1 MKKVS
6 REGIVLI
13 KSFEGFRPRSVAR
26 PEGGWIIGYGHTLSA
41 REGATVSEADAE
53 LLLRYDLLPI
63 EKRLNDAAAGGLNQ
77 HQFDALLSFAFSVGL
92 EAFEASDVLTSLSSG
107 DAGAAAEAILGWPET
122 RSPSAGARRRTAE
135 RALFTADPS
144 RPVALAELLAAPVV
158 EQPVAV
164 PHEVPVEAA
173 ESPADE
179 AAPIALAHEA
189 DPSAEAAD
197 TSLAERNPEDRVA
210 QAEPAPV
217 EPLVAAVAALLGEM
231 EGTPVGPA
239 AAPIVPTFEAPSIP
253 VPSAPER
260 AEVPEEAVVPVAAS
274 APAEAD
280 MPVDAEAPAEVEDAG
295 EAEAPVAVEATGE
308 AEATSTGAEAEPHED
323 LHAPANTVEPDAT
336 HEPGILP
343 SEPEASTVAE
353 PVLEVAQAEPSE
365 PLTLGAIGEGS
376 VSTMALNAQRYSPYG
391 APIIGPLPFLAPAE
405 TTEPAEAT
413 ETAESLVLTSPE
425 DAPAPL
431 VVRPAWTAEERA
443 EVDSAPAG
451 ESLFGEDLSLTQ
463 GGQPLGRPDFEPES
477 PERIDWS
484 ETGAFIVMGAV
495 GLTAFGASMAAFR
508 LASEQGGGDETSI
521 IGWVLAAIGV
531 ACVGVSSFNL
541 YRKFGLAGSDR

>member
-63 EKRLNDAAAGGLNQ
+63 EKRLNEAAADGLNQ

-107 DAGAAAEAILGWPET
+107 DAGAAAEAMLGWPET
-122 RSPSAGARRRTAE
+122 RSPSVGARRRTAE

-158 EQPVAV
+158 ETPAAV
-164 PHEVPVEAA
+164 PAKATVDAA
-173 ESPADE
+173 EPPADEAEAIASADE
-179 AAPIALAHEA
+179 AAP
-189 DPSAEAAD
+189 SAEAANA
-197 TSLAERNPEDRVA
+197 SLTERHTEDRVA
-210 QAEPAPV
+210 QIEPAPV

-231 EGTPVGPA
+231 DGTPVGPA

-253 VPSAPER
+253 APSAPER
-260 AEVPEEAVVPVAAS
+260 AEVPVEAVVPVEAS
-274 APAEAD
+274 APADAD
-280 MPVDAEAPAEVEDAG
+280 KPLDAETPAEVEDAG
-295 EAEAPVAVEATGE
+295 EVEAPGEIEATGE
-308 AEATSTGAEAEPHED
+308 AGATATEAEPHEE
-323 LHAPANTVEPDAT
+323 LHAAANTVEPPAAP
-336 HEPGILP
+336 EPVVP
-343 SEPEASTVAE
+343 ASEPEASTVAE
-353 PVLEVAQAEPSE
+353 PALEVAAAAPSE
-365 PLTLGAIGEGS
+365 ALALGSVGEGS
-376 VSTMALNAQRYSPYG
+376 VSTIALNAQRYSPYG
-391 APIIGPLPFLAPAE
+391 APIIGPLPFLAP
-405 TTEPAEAT
+405 TEPAEPT
-413 ETAESLVLTSPE
+413 EAAEAAESLVLTSPE

-443 EVDSAPAG
+443 EVDAAPAG

>member
-63 EKRLNDAAAGGLNQ
+63 EKRLNEAAADGLNQ

-92 EAFEASDVLTSLSSG
+92 EAFEASDIVTSLSSG
-107 DAGAAAEAILGWPET
+107 DAGAVAEAMVGWPET

-135 RALFTADPS
+135 RALFTADPN

-158 EQPVAV
+158 EQPMVV
-164 PHEVPVEAA
+164 PHEAPVEAA
-173 ESPADE
+173 EPPVDQ
-179 AAPIALAHEA
+179 AAPIAPA
-189 DPSAEAAD
+189 DEVEPSAEAAE
-197 TSLAERNPEDRVA
+197 TSLAERNPEDRGA
-210 QAEPAPV
+210 QGEPAPV

-253 VPSAPER
+253 APSAPER
-260 AEVPEEAVVPVAAS
+260 AEVPVEAVVPVEAS
-274 APAEAD
+274 APAD
-280 MPVDAEAPAEVEDAG
+280 VDKPLDAEAPAEVEDAG
-295 EAEAPVAVEATGE
+295 EVEAPGEIEATGD
-308 AEATSTGAEAEPHED
+308 AGATATEAEPHEE
-323 LHAPANTVEPDAT
+323 LHAAANTVEPAAAS
-336 HEPGILP
+336 EPVFP
-343 SEPEASTVAE
+343 APEPEASVVAV
-353 PVLEVAQAEPSE
+353 PVLEVAAAAPSE
-365 PLTLGAIGEGS
+365 ALDLGSVGEGS
-376 VSTMALNAQRYSPYG
+376 VSTIALNAQRYSPYG
-391 APIIGPLPFLAPAE
+391 APIIGPLPFLAP
-405 TTEPAEAT
+405 TEPAEPTEAT
-413 ETAESLVLTSPE
+413 EAAESLVLTSPE

-443 EVDSAPAG
+443 EVDAAPAG

>member
-63 EKRLNDAAAGGLNQ
+63 EKRLNEAAADGLNQ

-92 EAFEASDVLTSLSSG
+92 EAFEASDVLTGLSSG
-107 DAGAAAEAILGWPET
+107 DAGAVAEAMVGWPET

-158 EQPVAV
+158 ETPAVVLAKAPVD
-164 PHEVPVEAA
+164 AA
-173 ESPADE
+173 EPPADE
-179 AAPIALAHEA
+179 AAAIASADEA
-189 DPSAEAAD
+189 APSAEAAN
-197 TSLAERNPEDRVA
+197 TSLTERRTEDRLA
-210 QAEPAPV
+210 QIEPTPV
-217 EPLVAAVAALLGEM
+217 EPLVAAVATLLGEM

-239 AAPIVPTFEAPSIP
+239 AAPIVPTFEAPAIP
-253 VPSAPER
+253 APSALER
-260 AEVPEEAVVPVAAS
+260 AEVPVEAIASVEAS

-280 MPVDAEAPAEVEDAG
+280 KPVDAEAPAQVEGAGEVEAPG
-295 EAEAPVAVEATGE
+295 EVEATGK
-308 AEATSTGAEAEPHED
+308 AEAAATGAEAEPREER
-323 LHAPANTVEPDAT
+323 HAAANTVEPAT
-336 HEPGILP
+336 APEPVVP
-343 SEPEASTVAE
+343 TSEPEASTVAE
-353 PVLEVAQAEPSE
+353 PVLEVAAAAPSE
-365 PLTLGAIGEGS
+365 ALALGSVGEGS
-376 VSTMALNAQRYSPYG
+376 VSTIALNAQRYSPYG
-391 APIIGPLPFLAPAE
+391 APIIGPLPFLA
-405 TTEPAEAT
+405 TTEAAEPTEAAEA
-413 ETAESLVLTSPE
+413 AESLVLTSPE

-443 EVDSAPAG
+443 EVDAAPAG